1 MTLTEKYTAHSG
13 THYMTGIQALVRLPL
28 DQMRLDRRAG
38 LRTGAFISGYEGSPL
53 GGYDLAL
60 ARVKH
65 LLHELNI
72 HFQPGV
78 NEDLAATSILGS
90 QIHHVAGASKV
101 DGVVGIWYGKGP
113 GVDRSHDA
121 LRHANLAGSPGKCGV
136 LVLAGD
142 DHTSKSSTI
151 PHQSDF
157 SLMNVGIPT
166 LAPGNP
172 QEILQL
178 GLAGIA
184 MSRYSG
190 AWCGLKLVTNVCD
203 GGGSVTLDLD
213 SVQFVEPGGYTKV
226 TDPMLVIPNT
236 VAIEVELPRRIE
248 AARQFAR
255 ANRLDQIRGNRNATI
270 GIATAGK
277 AYYDVVDA
285 LRSLGMQ
292 DRVRIAKYA
301 MTFPVDPEFTR
312 EFAEGLETLIVI
324 EEKRSFLEMQIR
336 DVLFNQAVR
345 PAVCGKD
352 LFPAH
357 GEMDACSIAARLGPK
372 LGVPAPRMDALHV
385 STPWRRPNFCSGCPH
400 NRSTILLEGQLAG
413 GGTGCHGMAVMLGAS
428 GRGFVY
434 ATHMGGEGAP
444 WIGMAPFTERR
455 HMFQNIGD
463 GTYFHSGSLAVQACV
478 AAGVNITF
486 KILYN
491 GHVAMTGGQDA
502 TGALPVPD
510 LTRELSAK
518 GVKKTVVLVD
528 DVSKYTGHRTAFAEN
543 SELRDREDLEDVLR
557 ELEQTPGV
565 TALVYDQECAAEKR
579 RKRSR
584 GRMATPTK
592 RLVIHEEVCEGCGDC
607 RVQSN
612 CASLQNVQT
621 AKGEKMQIHQSS
633 CNLDY
638 TCALG
643 DCPSF
648 LTIRELAR
656 KRAAQPP
663 PTVADPAHIIELG
676 PEPYR
681 IIMPGIGGTGVVTI
695 NAILATAA
703 VMDGTFVV
711 ALDQT
716 GLAQKGG
723 AVTSH
728 LTLSRAP
735 VETAAKILA
744 ADVALGFDPAG
755 VNDSARIK
763 VLNSSI
769 PGSLSVDATRLAEE
783 LTGSH
788 LFVNMFLTGFAWQ
801 AGLIPIS
808 LAAIEKAIRL
818 NEVQVEGNL
827 AAFAWGRAHYGK
839 PGAATPEPTAPLDYA
854 AELTAYQDADYARQ
868 HSEFVARM
876 PSPIQ
881 EIVARNLYK
890 LMAYKDEYEVARLL
904 TKPGYEGVTYNL
916 HPPFL
921 RQMGWRRKIQ
931 LGPWFRPSLKLM
943 AGMKSLR
950 GGALDVFGRSPH
962 RREEREL
969 IEWYRRLIETNLD
982 HPAIAELAGLP
993 DAIRGYD
1000 EIKSRSIAAAK
1011 QKARELCELPAHSPV
1026 S

>member
-1 MTLTEKYTAHSG
+1 
-13 THYMTGIQALVRLPL
+13 MTGIQALVRLPL

-38 LRTGAFISGYEGSPL
+38 LRTGTFISGYEGSPL

-60 ARVKH
+60 SRVKNLLDEYSIH
-65 LLHELNI
+65 L
-72 HFQPGV
+72 QPGV
-78 NEDLAATSILGS
+78 NEDLAATAILGS
-90 QIHHVAGASKV
+90 QIHHVAGPSTV

-121 LRHANLAGSPGKCGV
+121 LRHANLAGSPGKCAA

-157 SLMNVGIPT
+157 SLMNVAIPT
-166 LAPGNP
+166 LAPGNTP
-172 QEILQL
+172 EILEL
-178 GLAGIA
+178 GLAAIA

-190 AWCGLKLVTNVCD
+190 AWTALKLVTNVCD
-203 GGGSVTLDLD
+203 GGGSVDVDLGRLE
-213 SVQFVEPGGYTKV
+213 FVEPGGYAKV
-226 TDPMLVIPNT
+226 TDPLLVIPNT
-236 VAIEVELPRRIE
+236 VRMEVELHRRLE

-255 ANRLDQIRGNRNATI
+255 ANRLDRITGNRSATI

-277 AYYDVVDA
+277 AYYDVMDA
-285 LRSLGMQ
+285 LRALGMQ

-312 EFAEGLETLIVI
+312 EFAEGLETLVVV

-336 DVLFNQAVR
+336 EALFNQPVR
-345 PAVCGKD
+345 PQVLGKD
-352 LFPAH
+352 IFPAH
-357 GEMDACSIAARLGPK
+357 GEMDACVIASRLGPR
-372 LGVPAPRMDALHV
+372 LGVPVPQSDVLHA

-434 ATHMGGEGAP
+434 ATHMGGEGTP
-444 WIGMAPFTERR
+444 WIGMAPFTQRR

-502 TGALPVPD
+502 AGALSVPD

-518 GVKKTVVLVD
+518 GVKKIVVLVED
-528 DVSKYTGHRTAFAEN
+528 ISRYTGHRAAFAHNAEI
-543 SELRDREDLEDVLR
+543 RDREHLEDVLR
-557 ELEQTPGV
+557 ELEQTTGV
-565 TALVYDQECAAEKR
+565 TAMIYDQECAAEKR

-584 GRMATPTK
+584 GRLATPAK
-592 RLVIHEEVCEGCGDC
+592 RLIIHEEVCEGCSDC

-612 CASLQNVQT
+612 CASLQTVQT
-621 AKGEKMQIHQSS
+621 AKGEKMRIHQSS

-648 LTIRELAR
+648 LTVQKDPENKREGQL
-656 KRAAQPP
+656 KPP
-663 PTVADPAHIIELG
+663 PAVPDPARIVELG
-676 PEPYR
+676 NEPYR

-703 VMDGTFVV
+703 VMDGISVV

-735 VETAAKILA
+735 LEIAAKILS
-744 ADVALGFDPAG
+744 ADVALGFDAAG
-755 VNDSARIK
+755 VDDSARIK
-763 VLNSSI
+763 VLNSTI
-769 PGSLSVDATRLAEE
+769 PGSLSIDAGRLAEE

-788 LFVNMFLTGFAWQ
+788 VFVNMFLTGFAWQ

-808 LAAIEKAIRL
+808 LESLERAIRL
-818 NEVQVEGNL
+818 NAVQVEGNL
-827 AAFAWGRAHYGK
+827 AAFAWGRAHYDK
-839 PGAATPEPTAPLDYA
+839 PPDATPDGVAPLDYQS
-854 AELTAYQDADYARQ
+854 ELTAYQDADYARQ
-868 HSEFVARM
+868 HAEFVARM
-876 PSPIQ
+876 PTALRDV
-881 EIVARNLYK
+881 VARNLYK
-890 LMAYKDEYEVARLL
+890 LMAYKDEYEVARML

-916 HPPFL
+916 HPPLL
-921 RQMGWRRKIQ
+921 RSLGLKRKIQ
-931 LGPWFRPSLKLM
+931 LGPWFRPFLKFL
-943 AGMKSLR
+943 AGMKTLR
-950 GGALDVFGRSPH
+950 GGTFDVFGRSRH

-969 IEWYRRLIETNLD
+969 IGWYRSLMESNLN
-982 HPAIAELAGLP
+982 HPAIAELANLP

-1000 EIKSRSIAAAK
+1000 EIKSRSIAV
-1011 QKARELCELPAHSPV
+1011 ARERAQQLCELPVHSSV